1 MLLTLDIGNTR
12 VKYCLFNEA
21 INIEN
26 GFFLKNES
34 LFEIEKIFK
43 KYKYI
48 KNVIYASV
56 SNLPTETLKF
66 LENNSKV
73 TYVTNK
79 SKFPFINLY
88 ESKNSLGID
97 RMVLASG
104 AVLSYPE
111 QAVLV
116 IDMGTCITFDFVD
129 AERNYHGGAIAPGM
143 QMRYQMMHEKTAK
156 LPLLSPQFSESV
168 FGKTTEQSMHIGVT
182 TAICSEIDSYVDRIQ
197 KVYGNF
203 TIILTGGDAVFF
215 AKKLKSAI
223 FANSN
228 FLLESLYHLYLYQI
242 SNDQSF

>member
-1 MLLTLDIGNTR
+1 MIAVIDIGNTR
-12 VKYCLFNEA
+12 AKLAVFHQNSLLEQWQCYIKDIPKIVSE
-21 INIEN
+21 ISKKHDKISIWV
-26 GFFLKNES
+26 GSHVSKNEP
-34 LFEIEKIFK
+34 EIEWFT
-43 KYKYI
+43 
-48 KNVIYASV
+48 KN
-56 SNLPTETLKF
+56 NETYWLKRDQ
-66 LENNSKV
+66 
-73 TYVTNK
+73 
-79 SKFPFINLY
+79 KFPFTNLY
-88 ESKNSLGID
+88 QTPESLGLD

-156 LPLLSPQFSESV
+156 LPLLSPKFSKSV

-182 TAICSEIDSYVDRIQ
+182 NAICSEIESYVDRIQ

>member
-1 MLLTLDIGNTR
+1 MIAVIDIGNTR
-12 VKYCLFNEA
+12 AKLAVFHQN
-21 INIEN
+21 
-26 GFFLKNES
+26 S
-34 LFEIEKIFK
+34 LLEQWQCNVIDIPKKVLEIFK
-43 KYKYI
+43 KHPNI
-48 KNVIYASV
+48 SIWVGSQV
-56 SNLPTETLKF
+56 SNNEPEIAWLNNHYPTHWFER
-66 LENNSKV
+66 EQ
-73 TYVTNK
+73 
-79 SKFPFINLY
+79 KFPFTNLY
-88 ESKNSLGID
+88 QTPETLGLD

-104 AVLSYPE
+104 TVLSYPE

-156 LPLLSPQFSESV
+156 LPLLSPQFLESV

>member
-1 MLLTLDIGNTR
+1 MIAVIDIGNTR
-12 VKYCLFNEA
+12 AKLAVFHENSLLEQWQCNVNDFPKKVLEISEKYPNIINWVGSHVAYNEPE
-21 INIEN
+21 IDW
-26 GFFLKNES
+26 LKNHYPTHW
-34 LFEIEKIFK
+34 FEREQQFPFT
-43 KYKYI
+43 
-48 KNVIYASV
+48 
-56 SNLPTETLKF
+56 NLYQTPETLG
-66 LENNSKV
+66 L
-73 TYVTNK
+73 
-79 SKFPFINLY
+79 
-88 ESKNSLGID
+88 D

-129 AERNYHGGAIAPGM
+129 TNRNYHGGAIAPGM
-143 QMRYQMMHEKTAK
+143 HMRYQMMNEKTAK

-182 TAICSEIDSYVDRIQ
+182 TAICSEIDSYIDLIQ